1 MLSLLE
7 LCVHYS
13 NWILSSSY
21 QYDSITQTL
30 ASCNVT
36 QDGNYAYIFLKFF
49 FYEFWLNY
57 TMAAHKSLALAL
69 GVMPNTVSL
78 RKTTQKHKTKLL
90 IYGSPGLV
98 WIHGHPESLA
108 LFWAMWPWFSSL
120 LISPISALG
129 LVPPLFHAN
138 CSLYPAGP
146 HATAGS
152 SSSRFSCQIKSSVSN
167 ITGPIFL
174 SALRTGSHSYR

>member
-49 FYEFWLNY
+49 FLWILTELHHGCSQKPCIGSGRYAKHCVFKKNNTKTQNKTSYIWI
-57 TMAAHKSLALAL
+57 T
-69 GVMPNTVSL
+69 GVGLDTWAS
-78 RKTTQKHKTKLL
+78 RKPGTLL
-90 IYGSPGLV
+90 SHVAVI
-98 WIHGHPESLA
+98 
-108 LFWAMWPWFSSL
+108 L
-120 LISPISALG
+120 LPSDQPYLCFG
-129 LVPPLFHAN
+129 T
-138 CSLYPAGP
+138 G
-146 HATAGS
+146 ATAV
-152 SSSRFSCQIKSSVSN
+152 SCQLLLVSSWPSRYCWLQLFQVFM
-167 ITGPIFL
+167 PD
-174 SALRTGSHSYR
+174 